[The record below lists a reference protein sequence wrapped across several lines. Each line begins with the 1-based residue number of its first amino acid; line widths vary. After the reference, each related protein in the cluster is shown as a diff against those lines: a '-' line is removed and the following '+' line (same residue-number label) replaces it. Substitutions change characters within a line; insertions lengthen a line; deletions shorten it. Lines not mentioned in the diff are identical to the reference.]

1 MELKHT
7 IAALTLAILFI
18 LSCWTS
24 PVAAEDPASPPPHLP
39 IKSSVGSEC

>member
-24 PVAAEDPASPPPHLP
+24 PVAAEDPASPPP
-39 IKSSVGSEC
+39 IKSSVDSEC